1 MADSGGIL
9 WWGRIQ
15 FRYLINFNS
24 LQVSSNSW
32 CVTERRVEQG
42 PLGSRHISV
51 IPDRYFLFTC
61 LSGKGKGSESAPN
74 CYIPDISFYE
84 KMLFALRALPEESCA

>member
-42 PLGSRHISV
+42 PLGSRRISV
-51 IPDRYFLFTC
+51 IPDR
-61 LSGKGKGSESAPN
+61 
-74 CYIPDISFYE
+74 
-84 KMLFALRALPEESCA
+84 